1 MNDRV
6 PDPQQPMAPRRV
18 AHIRD
23 ASVNLAH
30 GGGGRA
36 MRDLIEDVFVSTFD
50 NPTLAALEDQAVF
63 ALAELATHGDRLA
76 FTTDSYVVDPLFFP
90 GGDIGTLAVSGT
102 VNDLAV
108 CGATPLYLSC
118 AVVIEEGL
126 AVDILRRVAA
136 SMQRVAL
143 EAGVAIVTGDTKVVE
158 RGCADKLFINTAG
171 IGVVRRDV
179 SISARNAR
187 PGDVVIVNGYL
198 GDHGAAILVA
208 RQQLALEADVESDC
222 CPLNGLIAVM
232 LDACPQIHC
241 LRDATRGG
249 VATVLNEFVQSSN
262 VTIRLREA
270 DLPLR
275 EEVKGACE
283 ILGLDPLYLANEG
296 KLVAVVPADAAGRV
310 LAAMRAHPAGR
321 EAAAIGTVEVC
332 EVGAGGLVVMQTAFG
347 GQRIVDMLVGEQLP
361 RIC

>member
-1 MNDRV
+1 
-6 PDPQQPMAPRRV
+6 
-18 AHIRD
+18 
-23 ASVNLAH
+23 
-30 GGGGRA
+30 
-36 MRDLIEDVFVSTFD
+36 
-50 NPTLAALEDQAVF
+50 
-63 ALAELATHGDRLA
+63 
-76 FTTDSYVVDPLFFP
+76 
-90 GGDIGTLAVSGT
+90 
-102 VNDLAV
+102 
-108 CGATPLYLSC
+108 
-118 AVVIEEGL
+118 
-126 AVDILRRVAA
+126 
-136 SMQRVAL
+136 MQRVAL

-187 PGDVVIVNGYL
+187 PGDIVIVNGYL

-222 CPLNGLIAVM
+222 CPLNGLIAAM

-249 VATVLNEFVQSSN
+249 VATVLNEFAQSSN

-275 EEVKGACE
+275 EQVKGACE

-296 KLVAVVPADAAGRV
+296 KLVAVVPAAAAERV

-321 EAAAIGTVEVC
+321 EAAAIGTVEMG
-332 EVGAGGLVVMQTAFG
+332 EAGAGGLVVMQTAFG

>member
-1 MNDRV
+1 
-6 PDPQQPMAPRRV
+6 
-18 AHIRD
+18 
-23 ASVNLAH
+23 
-30 GGGGRA
+30 
-36 MRDLIEDVFVSTFD
+36 
-50 NPTLAALEDQAVF
+50 
-63 ALAELATHGDRLA
+63 
-76 FTTDSYVVDPLFFP
+76 
-90 GGDIGTLAVSGT
+90 
-102 VNDLAV
+102 
-108 CGATPLYLSC
+108 
-118 AVVIEEGL
+118 
-126 AVDILRRVAA
+126 
-136 SMQRVAL
+136 
-143 EAGVAIVTGDTKVVE
+143 
-158 RGCADKLFINTAG
+158 
-171 IGVVRRDV
+171 
-179 SISARNAR
+179 
-187 PGDVVIVNGYL
+187 
-198 GDHGAAILVA
+198 
-208 RQQLALEADVESDC
+208 
-222 CPLNGLIAVM
+222 M

-321 EAAAIGTVEVC
+321 EAAAIGTVEVG